1 MKNKTL
7 LIAGNENSILTK
19 RFKQLF
25 VGKFD
30 RIEITSG
37 IKFDLK
43 HIIGAFFKTKRLLKE
58 LKPDMIVLYQLN
70 LTAFI
75 VALAKKRSIPT
86 LAVAIGSDVLV
97 MPKRGFVF
105 KAMLRYI
112 LKSSD
117 AFNAVCPYLIEQM
130 RQYAP
135 KNANIVL
142 ANLGIELVKPAT
154 KENIVYSNRL
164 HSPLYRIDDII
175 RAFANFVS
183 KPEYVSWRLV
193 VAANGREE
201 ELLNLVKEL
210 KIESKVSFVGWLSPE
225 KNKEYYAK
233 SKIYVSIPCSDGLPN
248 SLMEAMSAEC
258 LTIVSDLPSYKGLI
272 ANGKNCLV
280 VSDEEIA
287 KADYIE
293 KVLQMNE
300 EELRL
305 NNQQFLSEYADI
317 ETNRRKYWEIVD
329 ELLQPCS

>member
-43 HIIGAFFKTKRLLKE
+43 HIIGAFFKTRRLLKE

-142 ANLGIELVKPAT
+142 VNLGIELVKPAT

-201 ELLNLVKEL
+201 EL
-210 KIESKVSFVGWLSPE
+210 
-225 KNKEYYAK
+225 
-233 SKIYVSIPCSDGLPN
+233 
-248 SLMEAMSAEC
+248 
-258 LTIVSDLPSYKGLI
+258 
-272 ANGKNCLV
+272 
-280 VSDEEIA
+280 
-287 KADYIE
+287 
-293 KVLQMNE
+293 
-300 EELRL
+300 
-305 NNQQFLSEYADI
+305 
-317 ETNRRKYWEIVD
+317 
-329 ELLQPCS
+329 